1 MIYIQGPSITVQL
14 STQYDHMMC
23 EVGDYLVDMG
33 KFCTCVDEN
42 PSTAESIDNVPN
54 SKSNYGSIDETATCD
69 QTVTFVYKSRFIKQQ
84 DLLPWMELYG
94 TNFSSDNKAFKNIF
108 TVKGNEVTP
117 NALYLATRAERQNA
131 MLKQHISQLASQI
144 VNQQEEQS
152 IELNNLRQEMATL
165 QQYVLKAQDLQIEQL
180 TEKLTKLESKAKSI
194 DNSYGL
200 SDMWDNNSDGDM

>member
-1 MIYIQGPSITVQL
+1 MIYIQGPNITVQL

-42 PSTAESIDNVPN
+42 PSTTESIDNVPN

-69 QTVTFVYKSRFIKQQ
+69 ETITFVYKSRFIKQQ
-84 DLLPWMELYG
+84 DILPWMELYG
-94 TNFSSDNKAFKNIF
+94 KNFSSDKNAFDAIF
-108 TVKGNEVTP
+108 TVRDNEVTP
-117 NALYLATRAERQNA
+117 NALYLATRAEKQNA
-131 MLKQHISQLASQI
+131 MLKQHISQLASQ
-144 VNQQEEQS
+144 QQHQET
-152 IELNNLRQEMATL
+152 ELDNLRQEMATL

-200 SDMWDNNSDGDM
+200 LDMWENNSDGDM